1 MPGPYRGPV
10 EVEIAS
16 DGLRLRAHQAR
27 PPTASRPLSGTVRG
41 LVVCHG
47 FPAGPR
53 GAATTAETYPALAD
67 RLAAEAGWTVLVVN
81 LRGTGGS
88 EGDFSLGGWLTD
100 LHRAVAHLGAQDDV
114 ERVWLAGFG
123 AGGALALCAA
133 GEDETIGGVASFGAP
148 ADFEQWA
155 SDPRRALD
163 QARALNLVRSSAFP
177 PSFDQWAREWHQIRP
192 LTLVAKVPPRP
203 VLLVHGSADEVVPLM
218 DARALADAAG
228 GSVELRTLAGAGERL
243 RHDPRAVALLI
254 GWLSRQE

>member
-1 MPGPYRGPV
+1 
-10 EVEIAS
+10 
-16 DGLRLRAHQAR
+16 
-27 PPTASRPLSGTVRG
+27 VRG

-88 EGDFSLGGWLTD
+88 EGDFSLAGWLSD
-100 LHRAVAHLGAQDDV
+100 LHRAVAYLRSQPEVSG
-114 ERVWLAGFG
+114 VWLAGFG

-133 GEDETIGGVASFGAP
+133 GEDEGIGGVASFGAP

-155 SDPRRALD
+155 ADPAGALV
-163 QARALNLVRSSAFP
+163 QARALGLVRSKEFP
-177 PSFDQWAREWHQIRP
+177 PSFDQWAREWHEIRP
-192 LTLVAKVPPRP
+192 LVLVAKVPPRP
-203 VLLVHGSADEVVPLM
+203 VLLVHGAADEAVPMM

-228 GSVELRTLAGAGERL
+228 GSVELRTLSGAGERL
-243 RHDPRAVALLI
+243 RHDPRAVALLL
-254 GWLSRQE
+254 GWLYRQE